1 MLANQPIKSWAN
13 DDRPREKMMLKGRK
27 SLSDSELLAIL
38 IGSGIKGMS
47 AVDLAK
53 RILSDY
59 SNNLNELGKVEPKE
73 YIKKYKGIGEAK
85 AIQIAAALELG
96 RRRQN
101 TDPKEKVIIT
111 SSKDAYNY
119 LYTFMAD
126 LPHEE
131 FYILLCNHANKII
144 DKRHI
149 GTGGIAAVV
158 VDIKKV
164 LLPALEHLAS
174 AIILCHNHPSGNLK
188 PSNEDLKLTK
198 RIQEAAHL
206 LDIRV
211 LDHIIIGDM
220 NYYSFADEGLL

>member
-1 MLANQPIKSWAN
+1 MFSNQPIKSWAN
-13 DDRPREKMMLKGRK
+13 DDRPREKMLQKGRQ

-47 AVDLAK
+47 AVELAK
-53 RILSDY
+53 LILSDY
-59 SNNLNELGKVEPKE
+59 SNNLNELGKVEPKV
-73 YIKKYKGIGEAK
+73 YVKKYKGIGEAK

-96 RRRQN
+96 RRRQI
-101 TDPKEKVIIT
+101 TDPLDKIVIK
-111 SSKDAYNY
+111 SSKDAFNY

-131 FYILLCNHANKII
+131 FYILLCNHSNKII
-144 DKRHI
+144 DKKHI
-149 GTGGIAAVV
+149 GTGGLAGVV

-164 LLPALEHLAS
+164 LVPALEQMAS
-174 AIILCHNHPSGNLK
+174 GIVLCHNHPSGNLK
-188 PSNEDLKLTK
+188 PSNEDVKLTK
-198 RIQEAAHL
+198 RIKDAASL

-220 NYYSFADEGLL
+220 NYFSFADEGLL